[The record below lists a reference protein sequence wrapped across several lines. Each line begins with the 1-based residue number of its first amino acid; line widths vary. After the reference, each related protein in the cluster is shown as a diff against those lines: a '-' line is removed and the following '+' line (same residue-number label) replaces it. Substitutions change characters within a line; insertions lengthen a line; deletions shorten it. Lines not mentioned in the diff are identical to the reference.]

1 MRKLRHAWHLV
12 RGQLRATSPLISLAV
27 LSVLT
32 VLILTHGSVALAYSF
47 FQSPESPLQSPTATR
62 SPPQATPEEP
72 PVATAT
78 PPQAPPEQPPTES
91 TVAPPPE
98 VPAQVETPL
107 AAPEAT
113 EVQTPIAV
121 TPVPTVEGE
130 EASST
135 GGVSWAVLIDTV
147 VVGLSSVWLCCG
159 GLALVLFVLGVI
171 ATFLLR
177 AT

>member
-1 MRKLRHAWHLV
+1 MLT
-12 RGQLRATSPLISLAV
+12 QSSAT
-27 LSVLT
+27 
-32 VLILTHGSVALAYSF
+32 LAYPS
-47 FQSPESPLQSPTATR
+47 FQSPESPVESPA
-62 SPPQATPEEP
+62 ATPAPSE
-72 PVATAT
+72 V
-78 PPQAPPEQPPTES
+78 PPEQPPQES
-91 TVAPPPE
+91 PVAPPPE
-98 VPAQVETPL
+98 VPVEVETPL
-107 AAPEAT
+107 AAPQAT
-113 EVQTPIAV
+113 DEVQTPIAV

-135 GGVSWAVLIDTV
+135 GGVSWAVVIDTL

>member
-32 VLILTHGSVALAYSF
+32 VFILTQGSVTLAYPA
-47 FQSPESPLQSPTATR
+47 FQSPV
-62 SPPQATPEEP
+62 EP
-72 PVATAT
+72 PAATAT
-78 PPQAPPEQPPTES
+78 PPQAPPEQPPQES
-91 TVAPPPE
+91 PVAPPPE
-98 VPAQVETPL
+98 VPVEVETPL
-107 AAPEAT
+107 ATPQAT
-113 EVQTPIAV
+113 SAQTPIAV

-135 GGVSWAVLIDTV
+135 GGVSWAVLIDTL